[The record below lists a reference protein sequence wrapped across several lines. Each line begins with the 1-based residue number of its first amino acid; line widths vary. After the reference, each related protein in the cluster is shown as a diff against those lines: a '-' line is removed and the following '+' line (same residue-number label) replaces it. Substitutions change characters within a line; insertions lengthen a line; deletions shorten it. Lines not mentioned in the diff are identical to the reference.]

1 MSDVGVVDV
10 SEVSIVA
17 FLSDDLHCADHL
29 ILIHEGVE
37 AELRELLGEVVG
49 RNVHEGIVWGFFLCG
64 LRRERKIAHNEL
76 ASLLLHVLVED
87 DFVHALCKVEVYLG
101 KKGRGV

>member
-10 SEVSIVA
+10 SEVSVIT
-17 FLSDDLHCADHL
+17 FFSDDLHCADHL

-49 RNVHEGIVWGFFLCG
+49 RNVYKGIVWGIFLCW
-64 LRRERKIAHNEL
+64 LRWEGKIAHDEIV
-76 ASLLLHVLVED
+76 ALLLHVLIED
-87 DFVHALCKVEVYLG
+87 DFVHALGKVEVYLG
-101 KKGRGV
+101 

>member
-37 AELRELLGEVVG
+37 AELRELLGKVVG
-49 RNVHEGIVWGFFLCG
+49 RNVH
-64 LRRERKIAHNEL
+64 
-76 ASLLLHVLVED
+76 
-87 DFVHALCKVEVYLG
+87 
-101 KKGRGV
+101 

>member
-1 MSDVGVVDV
+1 MDSLLDSLTPLVLQVVSGGCNRAVLGAFKVSDAHSMSDIGVVDV

-49 RNVHEGIVWGFFLCG
+49 RNVH
-64 LRRERKIAHNEL
+64 
-76 ASLLLHVLVED
+76 
-87 DFVHALCKVEVYLG
+87 
-101 KKGRGV
+101 